1 MPLLNKFTTQILQAS
16 RLVGRLGL
24 AWPMRKCLSLPAFI
38 FVTAACCP
46 LLFCTSIAW
55 SQQRI
60 GTADTIR
67 RDVNATRQPQ
77 TVALKED
84 YPVLQKD
91 LIGTRADSAAL
102 LVFQDNTG
110 IAIAPETRIE
120 LNEVVYNPENPAKSK
135 FEASIS
141 AGAIRVQT
149 GELPKYAYV
158 INTSSPARID
168 PSSTVTITVS
178 TRGATTVSVAE
189 GSATVTAA
197 GRTVTVAAGQ
207 STLVL
212 RGAPPTPPVPT
223 PPPPPIVIE
232 MDRLL
237 QMASLQKFG
246 TRAAARS
253 PAVEAPSDAGTHTFS
268 PNIDG
273 KMQSEIAGGESRG
286 THVRAASR
294 GTH

>member
-1 MPLLNKFTTQILQAS
+1 MPLLNKSTTQMLQAS
-16 RLVGRLGL
+16 GLVGRLGL

-38 FVTAACCP
+38 FLTCCAP
-46 LLFCTSIAW
+46 LFWTSIGW

-67 RDVNATRQPQ
+67 HDVSATRQPAP
-77 TVALKED
+77 VALKDD
-84 YPVLQKD
+84 YPVLQRD
-91 LIGTRADSAAL
+91 LIDTRADSAAL

-110 IAIAPETRIE
+110 IAIAPETKIT
-120 LNEVVYNPENPAKSK
+120 LNEVVYNPENPSKSR

-141 AGAIRVQT
+141 EGAIRVQT

-158 INTSSPARID
+158 INTSSPARIALE
-168 PSSTVTITVS
+168 STATITVS
-178 TRGATTVSVAE
+178 TGGATTVSVAD

-207 STLVL
+207 STLVP

-223 PPPPPIVIE
+223 PPPPPIVVE

-237 QMASLQKFG
+237 QTASLQKFG

-268 PNIDG
+268 PNVDP
-273 KMQSEIAGGESRG
+273 KQQSEIAGGESRG